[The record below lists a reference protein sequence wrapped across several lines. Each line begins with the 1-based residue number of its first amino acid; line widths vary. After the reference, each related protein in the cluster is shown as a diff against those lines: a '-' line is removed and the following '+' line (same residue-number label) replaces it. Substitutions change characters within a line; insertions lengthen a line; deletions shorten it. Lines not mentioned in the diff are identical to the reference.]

1 MAQTDLY
8 ALFRTLSIPNIV
20 VLVEVSEFLLSWLH
34 WLISGEVCF
43 GGVANNSFIITYVD
57 ASPCKQGI
65 GRAVV
70 SIDLDGSVYPC
81 PPSTT
86 HSSY

>member
-20 VLVEVSEFLLSWLH
+20 VLVEVSDFLLIWLH
-34 WLISGEVCF
+34 WLNSSEVCVS
-43 GGVANNSFIITYVD
+43 GVANNPFIIPYVD
-57 ASPCKQGI
+57 APPCKQGI

-70 SIDLDGSVYPC
+70 SIDLDGSVHSC